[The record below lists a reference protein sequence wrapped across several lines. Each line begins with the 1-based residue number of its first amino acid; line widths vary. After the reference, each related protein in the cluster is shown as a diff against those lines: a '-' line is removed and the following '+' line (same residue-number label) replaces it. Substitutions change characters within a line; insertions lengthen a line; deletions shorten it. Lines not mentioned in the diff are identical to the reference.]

1 MRLVAFSGA
10 TCLTRKPIGAIL
22 AHPESLAFL
31 QALLGENLAVAAAVG
46 QGLPADAAEVAMAF
60 FRALP
65 AEAKSSMLVD
75 LEAGRPLEMPWLAGR
90 MSELARSHGVPAPAN
105 TAVVAALAPHA
116 AGANSA
122 P

>member
-1 MRLVAFSGA
+1 M
-10 TCLTRKPIGAIL
+10 
-22 AHPESLAFL
+22 
-31 QALLGENLAVAAAVG
+31 AAAVG

-65 AEAKSSMLVD
+65 TEAKSSMLVD

-105 TAVVAALAPHA
+105 AAVVAALAPHA

-122 P
+122 PYSTDSHTRRLSPRRGQSPLDPRA